1 MKKKVMFQ
9 LIIGMSNGGINF
21 PIPRALLPL
30 LPENFHP
37 MLIPLL
43 LKTIHQ
49 LNHLFKL
56 MHPPPPPLKM
66 LSLKGRVPLLM
77 TYAKTLMLCL
87 LFSSGLRKQPLIV
100 IQKVKVPKHLLK
112 HLLLIAPITLMTKNY
127 LVMMLMT
134 LLTQEIIDALLF
146 VQPVQRPK

>member
-1 MKKKVMFQ
+1 MFQ
-9 LIIGMSNGGINF
+9 LVIGMSNGGISF

-37 MLIPLL
+37 MPIPML

-66 LSLKGRVPLLM
+66 LSLKRRVPLLI

-87 LFSSGLRKQPLIV
+87 LFSSGLRKQLLIV
-100 IQKVKVPKHLLK
+100 IQKVEVQMKVPKHLLK
-112 HLLLIAPITLMTKNY
+112 QLLLITPITHMTRNY

-134 LLTQEIIDALLF
+134 LLTWEIIDALLF
-146 VQPVQRPK
+146 VQPSQRLK